1 MYSYIKG
8 TVEEINLDYIVI
20 DNNNIGYK
28 INVSSNTIKD
38 LHLGNMAK
46 IYTIEELK
54 AIIIPIAK
62 KYGIQKVY
70 LFGSI
75 ARGDGDENSDIDLRI
90 EKGTLKGLFAL
101 GGFYAEISE
110 ALQKDVDV
118 VTTGSLD
125 QEFLDEIKEDEVLLY
140 AG

>member
-46 IYTIEELK
+46 IYTKLLHFSLSFKLK
-54 AIIIPIAK
+54 HP
-62 KYGIQKVY
+62 
-70 LFGSI
+70 
-75 ARGDGDENSDIDLRI
+75 LRQQGVN
-90 EKGTLKGLFAL
+90 KW
-101 GGFYAEISE
+101 Y
-110 ALQKDVDV
+110 
-118 VTTGSLD
+118 
-125 QEFLDEIKEDEVLLY
+125 
-140 AG
+140 